1 MLQSSYQVY
10 TVSSIT
16 VVVVFVTVDHTVLP
30 DDVVARIFDDR
41 VGNNQAAKITAFQP
55 ESKLSMCKS
64 IF

>member
-1 MLQSSYQVY
+1 MVQSSYQVY

-30 DDVVARIFDDR
+30 DDVVARIFDDL
-41 VGNNQAAKITAFQP
+41 VGNNQTAKITAFQP
-55 ESKLSMCKS
+55 ESKSSMCKP